1 MRDTDDRRFGD
12 RGMRDREIFD
22 VDGADPLAA
31 RFDDVL
37 GAVGDLN
44 EAVFIERRHVAGR
57 RPIPQTR
64 ACFKHDTLNFF
75 DCRGSFMPSHTVGT
89 PLVNVTRSFS
99 KRSYKLAP
107 SSCAP
112 GSTSFAP
119 TRHAA

>member
-1 MRDTDDRRFGD
+1 MRDTDDRRFSN

-57 RPIPQTR
+57 KPAVAQNAVAFSLEIS
-64 ACFKHDTLNFF
+64 
-75 DCRGSFMPSHTVGT
+75 RGHPGPSNQQVAECNA
-89 PLVNVTRSFS
+89 VAWQ
-99 KRSYKLAP
+99 LAP
-107 SSCAP
+107 LAVDNL
-112 GSTSFAP
+112 
-119 TRHAA
+119 